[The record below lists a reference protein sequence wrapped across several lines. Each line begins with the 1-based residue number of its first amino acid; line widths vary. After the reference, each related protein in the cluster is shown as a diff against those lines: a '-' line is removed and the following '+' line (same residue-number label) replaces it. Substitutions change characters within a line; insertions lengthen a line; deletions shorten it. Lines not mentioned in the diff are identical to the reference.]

1 MTSLGKVIEA
11 LEAMNVLV
19 TKPMKASVGFKLSVF
34 IKKVQPEYEAFTKKR
49 DELLKELGTSEDGE
63 KYTIPR
69 ANIDKYTE
77 TMNDLL
83 NMEVDIN
90 IPKIKLDDIKDID
103 IEAKYIYMLMG
114 NIEEDSDAVK

>member
-83 NMEVDIN
+83 NIEVDIDV
-90 IPKIKLDDIKDID
+90 PKIKLEDIKDID
-103 IEAKYIYMLMG
+103 IEAKYIYILLDS
-114 NIEEDSDAVK
+114 IEEN